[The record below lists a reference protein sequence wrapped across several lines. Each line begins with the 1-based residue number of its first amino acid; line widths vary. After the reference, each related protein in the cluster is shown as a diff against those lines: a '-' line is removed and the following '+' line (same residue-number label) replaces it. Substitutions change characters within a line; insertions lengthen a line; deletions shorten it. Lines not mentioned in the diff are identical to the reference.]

1 MTKEQKQLY
10 SVVDKAKRAISGV
23 ENFAEE
29 LIQQFEQER
38 EAYDSMKNLADAAI
52 AESKGKA
59 AFSTAAADVWKRKAK
74 QLKSL
79 MQRTAVLQEQTRLK
93 FQEQSKEMG
102 RLTKARDRYQQLAD
116 ENASLWDKA
125 QDELNLAKAELANCH
140 LEIARGETARE
151 HESWQV
157 AELTQKVEVFKK
169 MLHDMEQER
178 DEARAQA
185 AAAQSAE
192 NEARG
197 RVVMWMMFAAGGWC
211 IGAAVVVALRWG
223 VG

>member
-10 SVVDKAKRAISGV
+10 SVVDKAKGAISGV

-38 EAYDSMKNLADAAI
+38 EAYGSMKNLADAAI
-52 AESKGKA
+52 AEAKGKA
-59 AFSTAAADVWKRKAK
+59 AFSAAAADVWKRKAK
-74 QLKSL
+74 MKRERVLFTENLLK
-79 MQRTAVLQEQTRLK
+79 QTLNRCTQQAERLEEIAK
-93 FQEQSKEMG
+93 Q
-102 RLTKARDRYQQLAD
+102 RDRYQQLAD

-125 QDELNLAKAELANCH
+125 QEELRQAQADHDAAHTDWLNAEDHATKL
-140 LEIARGETARE
+140 L
-151 HESWQV
+151 
-157 AELTQKVEVFKK
+157 QKINSNEE
-169 MLHDMEQER
+169 MLQDMEQQR

-197 RVVMWMMFAAGGWC
+197 HGVMWMLFAAGGWC
-211 IGAAVVVALRWG
+211 IVAAGVIALLWG
-223 VG
+223 EG